1 MTGLGN
7 ILILFLINKII
18 RQINL
23 KQKKRFISLY
33 KQIIKY
39 VTVIRN
45 GETENFF
52 FKYEFHRIVN
62 ASVLIAKYKFKKDF
76 TNCIQIQEGY

>member
-52 FKYEFHRIVN
+52 FKY
-62 ASVLIAKYKFKKDF
+62 ASANKI
-76 TNCIQIQEGY
+76 